1 MNYIEELCDY
11 LEKQGAIDHWQVK
24 NVYRSLMP
32 SLMPEEQDIQE
43 QDIQEQE
50 KEEPWE
56 EAARHWGLDVP
67 DKPRGGRGGGG
78 RRANHKAI
86 KAPDLDVLLPGIVLQ
101 DAQMSAFFLLI
112 ETGKAHQAC
121 QSWDVW
127 SGSVTRLYDMD
138 DSALLA
144 CLDKLTAGRQNAR
157 FQNLLDILVFY
168 ARPEFFPAAALRGY
182 SGPSISAFLAE
193 MSDYTAISFT
203 TKKYNWLYVGNE
215 RIRCLRQAL
224 IVRNRFRLALTAWL
238 RKQNIA
244 DELQTPEQLLVSNH
258 GFLVNYVRN
267 HRQEAEC
274 FFQKWMR
281 EHSNPETLC
290 ELIEM
295 GGFDPNFRDAKG
307 MNILS
312 WCPDELVARLVED
325 GVNPL
330 FPNNAQAPFFQ
341 AMVFKRIKRFLAMVE
356 SKEIYYCYGET
367 TLLEKVVSWGFTAA
381 LEYLLNDPQQ
391 VKNINARNW
400 SRRTPLF
407 FALHDDYVSLSL
419 LSSVLPN
426 DDAPI
431 CSHADCI
438 GLLLSRGADA
448 KVLDRHGL
456 SPLHFAALN
465 STDPEIF
472 LMLLQHGADPNALC
486 TKSNFSVPI
495 NYSPGMLFVEQMSK
509 KNPADFGY
517 NGRLLNSCMKILSFF
532 VNYGMN
538 IDFCLNTDK
547 TPLLHT
553 VARFLPGDCLRLML
567 KAGANPN
574 RLDAQ
579 GRNALF
585 YAAAN
590 NNYLFDVQDVLL
602 TAGTQVNVQDWQDG
616 DTPLIAFCRHNC
628 LKSHALKKMLD
639 AGVDVNIAN
648 HKGTTPLHILCMGC
662 RSFASLFQLLLDA
675 GVKVDVLDDKGNS
688 PLHYAVHGLSD
699 DKDLQYFISQGCP
712 NLELKNHEGKTPL
725 HILATRYPENKDDN
739 KWGCQNALQ
748 CLLDAG
754 AKIDALDNDGNT
766 PLHLAALNDLPAI
779 YLKLVEA
786 GANPQAKNLAGETSE
801 ELLLKQNSK

>member
-43 QDIQEQE
+43 QV

-56 EAARHWGLDVP
+56 EAARRWGLDVP

-78 RRANHKAI
+78 RRANRKAI
-86 KAPDLDVLLPGIVLQ
+86 KAPDLDALLPGIVLQ

-112 ETGKAHQAC
+112 ETGKARQAS
-121 QSWDVW
+121 QSWDAW
-127 SGSVTRLYDMD
+127 SGSITRLYSMD
-138 DSALLA
+138 EAALLA
-144 CLDKLTAGRQNAR
+144 CLDKLMTAGRQNIR
-157 FQNLLDILVFY
+157 LQHLLDILVFY
-168 ARPEFFPAAALRGY
+168 ARPEFFPSAELQGY

-193 MSDYTAISFT
+193 MSEYTAISFT
-203 TKKYNWLYVGNE
+203 TKKYNWLYAGNE

-224 IVRNRFRLALTAWL
+224 IVRNRFRLVLTTWL
-238 RKQNIA
+238 RKQNFA
-244 DELQTPEQLLVSNH
+244 DKLQTPEQLLVSDH

-281 EHSNPETLC
+281 EHSNSETLC

-295 GGFDPNFRDAKG
+295 GGFDPNFRDAEG

-330 FPNNAQAPFFQ
+330 FPNNKHAPFYQ
-341 AMVFKRIKRFLAMVE
+341 AMEFKQIKRFLAMVE
-356 SKEIYYCYGET
+356 SKKIYYPYGE

-381 LEYLLNDPQQ
+381 VEYLLNDPQQ

-400 SRRTPLF
+400 YRRTPLF
-407 FALHDDYVSLSL
+407 FATSEDDPYL
-419 LSSVLPN
+419 LSQSPDN
-426 DDAPI
+426 DAPI

-438 GLLLSRGADA
+438 RLLLSRGADA
-448 KVLDRHGL
+448 KVLDRYGL
-456 SPLHFAALN
+456 SPLHFAALRT
-465 STDPEIF
+465 TDPEIF
-472 LMLLQHGADPNALC
+472 LMLLKNGADPNALC
-486 TKSNFSVPI
+486 TKPNWNVSVG
-495 NYSPGMLFVEQMSK
+495 YSPGMLFVEQMSK
-509 KNPADFGY
+509 KNPDDFY
-517 NGRLLNSCMKILSFF
+517 WNGTLINPCKKILAFF
-532 VNYGMN
+532 VNFGMN
-538 IDFCLNTDK
+538 VEVCLKNNQA
-547 TPLLHT
+547 PLLHT
-553 VARFLPGDCLRLML
+553 VARFLPGECIRLML
-567 KAGANPN
+567 KKGADPN

-585 YAAAN
+585 YAVKN
-590 NNYLFDVQDVLL
+590 KQHLFSSLDVLL
-602 TAGTQVNVQDWQDG
+602 DAGTQVNVQDSQDG
-616 DTPLIAFCRHNC
+616 DTPMIAFCRDNS
-628 LKSHALKKMLD
+628 LNSSALEKMLD
-639 AGVDVNIAN
+639 AGANVNIAN
-648 HKGTTPLHILCMGC
+648 HKGTTPLHLLCKGC
-662 RSFASLFQLLLDA
+662 DFFVSKIQLLLDA
-675 GVKVDVLDDKGNS
+675 GVKVDVFDDKGNT
-688 PLHYAVHGLSD
+688 PLHYAVHGLKD
-699 DKDLQYFISQGCP
+699 DKDLQYFISNGHP
-712 NLELKNHEGKTPL
+712 DLELKNHEGKTPL

-739 KWGCQNALQ
+739 KWVCQNALQ

-786 GANPQAKNLAGETSE
+786 GE
-801 ELLLKQNSK
+801 EAEGINGVNI